1 MKKEKKPSL
10 KTLQQKLFDLIVEKY
25 YNTDKD
31 IAEYVDKITNKKIEI
46 ETRKLEKRTKELDN
60 KKVKKISATLSTTT
74 LSLCDKLIV
83 KERVSS
89 EIMNYPITQEL
100 ITAEE
105 EIKASLLFVQKFWEE

>member
-1 MKKEKKPSL
+1 MKKEKKSSL
-10 KTLQQKLFDLIVEKY
+10 KTLQQKLFELIIERY

-46 ETRKLEKRTKELDN
+46 ETRKLERRTKELDN

-74 LSLCDKLIV
+74 LSLCDRLVV
-83 KERVSS
+83 KERVSN

-100 ITAEE
+100 MTAEE
-105 EIKASLLFVQKFWEE
+105 EIKTALLFVQEFLED